1 MRKEKSITI
10 RLTIEDYV
18 KLQHMS
24 YINEIPIAQIIRTA
38 IKEFFSNKT

>member
-10 RLTIEDYV
+10 RLTKEDYV

-24 YINEIPIAQIIRTA
+24 FRSEIPIAQIIRRA
-38 IKEFFSNKT
+38 IKEFLNKI

>member
-24 YINEIPIAQIIRTA
+24 SKNEIPIAQIIRRA
-38 IKEFFSNKT
+38 LKEFFSNNT